1 MENRCKNTIINA
13 CCFMDSFT
21 VVIILCGVALLAILL
36 NFFKKLPKFVFV
48 FFAVSIVFS
57 VSWYAMGS
65 GEKKHT
71 DSFLKSKAPITDSL
85 VFMEVAQNLAIS
97 SGETRFSVPVFL
109 TGKRRSDCVRM
120 VIESDN
126 DSLTEQSFIKN
137 VHFSLLSADGTGIPA
152 TWIQISKNEQRSFPK
167 SFVLKIFFDLPE
179 TLNTSDFR
187 CVVENN
193 SETAF
198 RVPEISVGAIP
209 FSEAN
214 KEN

>member
-1 MENRCKNTIINA
+1 MEP
-13 CCFMDSFT
+13 FT

-48 FFAVSIVFS
+48 FFAVSIVVS

-71 DSFLKSKAPITDSL
+71 NSFLKSKTSITDSL
-85 VFMEVAQNLAIS
+85 VFMEVAQNLVIS

-109 TGKRRSDCVRM
+109 TGKRKSDCVRM
-120 VIESDN
+120 VLESDN

-137 VHFSLLSADGTGIPA
+137 ARFLLLSEDGTRVPA
-152 TWIQISKNEQRSFPK
+152 TWIQISKNGQRSFPK
-167 SFVLKIFFDLPE
+167 SFILKIFFDLPE

-187 CVVENN
+187 CIVENN
-193 SETAF
+193 SEITF

-209 FSEAN
+209 FSETN